1 MTTGAYL
8 LSQCLGDFWGNSLA
22 ASCSSWTSSEYCF
35 TFLASSGREF
45 TFLESHLAHVLLQ
58 TGMPSA
64 TNSGCATFDP
74 SLQVH
79 ALPLQQPSA
88 THSMP
93 LKNIVQLLVGD
104 QLRSTL

>member
-1 MTTGAYL
+1 
-8 LSQCLGDFWGNSLA
+8 
-22 ASCSSWTSSEYCF
+22 
-35 TFLASSGREF
+35 
-45 TFLESHLAHVLLQ
+45 
-58 TGMPSA
+58 MPSA

-93 LKNIVQLLVGD
+93 LKNIVQLLVSD
-104 QLRSTL
+104 QLRSTLWNVLAVVIGADCFTYIPVVLSSKLND